1 MKVEFMP
8 FFRYKAKNQYG
19 ETINGKVEARN
30 IKQAA
35 TELAVRQ
42 LLVID
47 VHPLTDDSF
56 ASVKALLFGVKFTD
70 VVNFTRQLSTMIS
83 AGLPLANA
91 LSILV
96 QQSKSEMSRLVAAIL
111 QDIEGGLTFTKALE
125 KHTTIFDSI
134 YVQLVHAGEVGGVL
148 DEILSRLATNMEK
161 TKEFRAKTRGAMI
174 YPIIVLLAMVIV
186 ATVMMIFV
194 IPKLSDM
201 YDDFGAEMP
210 LPTLILIGISNFMVA
225 FWWLII
231 LLLVGAFFAFR
242 QWKNTH
248 AGHVAFDRFLLR
260 LPILGDLMKKIILT
274 EFSRTLSLL
283 LGAGISLLQALDIVT
298 QGVDNIIYKEALQ
311 DVYKQVEKG
320 VPISKALAKYDDFP
334 PILHQM
340 MSVGE
345 ETGKLDEVLGKL
357 ATYFEQESEQ
367 AVKNLTAAIEPL
379 IMIVLGIGVGAMVI
393 AVILPIYNL
402 TSAF

>member
-1 MKVEFMP
+1 MP
-8 FFRYKAKNQYG
+8 FFRYTAKNQFG
-19 ETINGKVEARN
+19 ETIKGKVEARN
-30 IKQAA
+30 LKQAA
-35 TELAVRQ
+35 TELTVRQ

-47 VHPLTDDSF
+47 VHPFTDDSF
-56 ASVKALLFGVKFTD
+56 ATVKAFVSGVKFAD

-83 AGLPLANA
+83 AGLPLASA

-96 QQSKSEMSRLVAAIL
+96 QQSKSEMSRLVAQIL

-125 KHTTIFDSI
+125 KHPTIFSSI
-134 YVQLVHAGEVGGVL
+134 YIQLVHAGEVGGVL
-148 DEILSRLATNMEK
+148 DDILGRLATNMEK
-161 TKEFRAKTRGAMI
+161 TKEFRSKTKGAMI
-174 YPIIVLLAMVIV
+174 YPIIVLLAMVVV

-201 YDDFGAEMP
+201 YADFGAELP
-210 LPTLILIGISNFMVA
+210 LPTLILISISNFMIN
-225 FWWLII
+225 FWWLI
-231 LLLVGAFFAFR
+231 LLMIAGGIFAFR
-242 QWKNTH
+242 EWKKTH
-248 AGHVAFDRFLLR
+248 AGHVAFDRFLLK
-260 LPILGDLMKKIILT
+260 LPILGDLLKKIVLT
-274 EFSRTLSLL
+274 EFARTLSLL

-298 QGVDNIIYKEALQ
+298 QGVDNLIFKEALQ

-320 VPISKALAKYDDFP
+320 VPISKALSKYEDFP

-357 ATYFEQESEQ
+357 AVYFEQESEQ

-402 TSAF
+402 TSQF

>member
-1 MKVEFMP
+1 MP
-8 FFRYKAKNQYG
+8 FFKYTAKNQYG
-19 ETINGKVEARN
+19 ETIKGKVEARN

-56 ASVKALLFGVKFTD
+56 ASLKGLMFGVKFGD

-96 QQSKSEMSRLVAAIL
+96 QQSKSEMSRLVAAVL
-111 QDIEGGLTFTKALE
+111 QDVEGGLTFTKSLE
-125 KHTTIFDSI
+125 KHPEVFSSI

-148 DEILSRLATNMEK
+148 DDILNRLATNMEK

-174 YPIIVLLAMVIV
+174 YPVIVVLAMIAV
-186 ATVMMIFV
+186 ATVMMLFV
-194 IPKLSDM
+194 IPKLTDM
-201 YDDFGAEMP
+201 YEDFGAEMP
-210 LPTLILIGISNFMVA
+210 LPTLILIGISNFMVN

-231 LLLVGAFFAFR
+231 IVIAGGVFAFR
-242 QWKNTH
+242 SWIKTH
-248 AGHVAFDRFLLR
+248 AGRVAYDRFLLR
-260 LPILGDLMKKIILT
+260 IPIMGELLKKITLT

-298 QGVDNIIYKEALQ
+298 QGVDNIVYKEALQ

-320 VPISKALAKYDDFP
+320 VPVSKALGKYDDFP
-334 PILHQM
+334 PILFQM

>member
-1 MKVEFMP
+1 MP
-8 FFRYKAKNQYG
+8 FFKYSAKNQFG
-19 ETINGKVEARN
+19 ETIKGKVEARN

-35 TELAVRQ
+35 TELSVRQ

-47 VHPLTDDSF
+47 IHPLTDDSF
-56 ASVKALLFGVKFTD
+56 ASVKAMLFGIKFTD

-125 KHTTIFDSI
+125 KHKEVFGSI
-134 YVQLVHAGEVGGVL
+134 YTQLVHAGEVGGVL
-148 DEILSRLATNMEK
+148 DDILNRLATNMEK

-174 YPIIVLLAMVIV
+174 YPIIVLAAMIIV
-186 ATVMMIFV
+186 AGVMMIFV
-194 IPKLSDM
+194 IPKLTAL

-210 LPTLILIGISNFMVA
+210 LPTLILISISNFMVS
-225 FWWLII
+225 FWWLI
-231 LLLVGAFFAFR
+231 LLIAAGGFVAFQ
-242 QWKNTH
+242 QWLKTH
-248 AGHVAFDRFLLR
+248 AGRVSFDRFLLN
-260 LPILGDLMKKIILT
+260 LPIMGDLMKKVTLT
-274 EFSRTLSLL
+274 EFARTLSLL
-283 LGAGISLLQALDIVT
+283 LGAGISLLQALEIVT
-298 QGVDNIIYKEALQ
+298 QGVNNIIYKEALQ

-320 VPISKALAKYDDFP
+320 VSISKAMAKYEDFP

-393 AVILPIYNL
+393 AIILPIYNL
-402 TSAF
+402 TNSF

>member
-1 MKVEFMP
+1 MP
-8 FFRYKAKNQYG
+8 FFKYTAKNEYG
-19 ETINGKVEARN
+19 ETIKGKVEARN

-35 TELAVRQ
+35 AELGVRK

-47 VHPLTDDSF
+47 VHPLTEDSF
-56 ASVKALLFGVKFTD
+56 ASIKAVIFGVKFTD

-96 QQSKSEMSRLVAAIL
+96 QQSKAEMSRLVAAIL
-111 QDIEGGLTFTKALE
+111 QDVEGGNTFTKALS
-125 KHTTIFDSI
+125 KHPEVFSSI
-134 YVQLVHAGEVGGVL
+134 YIQLVNAGEVGGVL
-148 DEILSRLATNMEK
+148 DEILSRLANNMEK

-174 YPIIVLLAMVIV
+174 YPIIVVLAMIAV
-186 ATVMMIFV
+186 ATIMMIFV
-194 IPKLSDM
+194 IPKLSAM
-201 YDDFGAEMP
+201 YDDFGAELP
-210 LPTLILIGISNFMVA
+210 LPTLILISISNFMVQ
-225 FWWLII
+225 FWWL
-231 LLLVGAFFAFR
+231 LLLLFGGGFFVFQ
-242 QWKNTH
+242 QWLKTH
-248 AGHVAFDRFLLR
+248 PGRVAFDRFKLNI
-260 LPILGDLMKKIILT
+260 PIMGDLLKKITLT

-283 LGAGISLLQALDIVT
+283 LGAGISLLQALEIVT
-298 QGVDNIIYKEALQ
+298 DGVDNIVYKEALQ
-311 DVYKQVEKG
+311 EVYKQVEKG
-320 VPISKALAKYDDFP
+320 VPISKALGQYEDFP
-334 PILHQM
+334 PILFQM

-357 ATYFEQESEQ
+357 SNYFEQESEQ

-402 TSAF
+402 TSQF

>member
-1 MKVEFMP
+1 MP
-8 FFRYKAKNQYG
+8 FFKYKAKNQYG
-19 ETINGKVEARN
+19 ETITGKVEARN
-30 IKQAA
+30 LKQAA
-35 TELAVRQ
+35 TELGVRQ

-56 ASVKALLFGVKFTD
+56 AAVKSLMFGVKLND

-96 QQSKSEMSRLVAAIL
+96 QQSKSEMSRLVAQIL
-111 QDIEGGLTFTKALE
+111 QDVEGGLTFTKALE
-125 KHTTIFDSI
+125 KHPTVFTSI

-148 DEILSRLATNMEK
+148 DDILSRLAINMEK

-174 YPIIVLLAMVIV
+174 YPIIVLIAMVVV
-186 ATVMMIFV
+186 AAIMMIFV
-194 IPKLSDM
+194 IPKLTDM
-201 YDDFGAEMP
+201 YDDFGAELP
-210 LPTLILIGISNFMVA
+210 LPTLILISISNFMVG
-225 FWWLII
+225 FWWLI
-231 LLLVGAFFAFR
+231 LLLGAGGYFAFV
-242 QWKNTH
+242 QWKKTH
-248 AGHVAFDRFLLR
+248 AGHVAFDRFLLN
-260 LPILGDLMKKIILT
+260 LPILGELNKKITLT

-298 QGVDNIIYKEALQ
+298 QGVNNIIYKEALQ

-320 VPISKALAKYDDFP
+320 VPISKALAKYEDFP

-357 ATYFEQESEQ
+357 STYFEQESEQ

>member
-1 MKVEFMP
+1 MP
-8 FFRYKAKNQYG
+8 FFRYVAKNQYG
-19 ETINGKVEARN
+19 ETIKGKVEARN

-35 TELAVRQ
+35 AELAIRK

-47 VHPLTDDSF
+47 VHPLTEDSLS
-56 ASVKALLFGVKFTD
+56 SVKSILFGVKFTD

-83 AGLPLANA
+83 AGLPLASA

-96 QQSKSEMSRLVAAIL
+96 QQSKAEMSRLVATIL
-111 QDIEGGLTFTKALE
+111 QDIEGGNTFTKALS
-125 KHTTIFDSI
+125 KHPDVFSSI
-134 YVQLVHAGEVGGVL
+134 YVQLVNAGEVGGVL
-148 DEILSRLATNMEK
+148 DDILGRLANNMEK

-174 YPIIVLLAMVIV
+174 YPVIVIIAMIIVAS
-186 ATVMMIFV
+186 VMMIFV
-194 IPKLSDM
+194 IPKLSEM

-210 LPTLILIGISNFMVA
+210 LPTLILISISNFMVS
-225 FWWLII
+225 FWWLI
-231 LLLVGAFFAFR
+231 LLIIAGGIVAGR
-242 QWKNTH
+242 QWLKTH
-248 AGHVAFDRFLLR
+248 AGRLAFDKFLLN
-260 LPILGDLMKKIILT
+260 LPIMGDLLKKITLT

-298 QGVDNIIYKEALQ
+298 QGVDNLIYKEALQ

-320 VPISKALAKYDDFP
+320 VPVSKALGRYEDFP
-334 PILHQM
+334 PILFQM

-402 TSAF
+402 TSQF

>member
-1 MKVEFMP
+1 MP
-8 FFRYKAKNQYG
+8 FYRYVAKNQYG
-19 ETINGKVEARN
+19 ESIKGKVEARN

-35 TELAVRQ
+35 TELAIRQ

-47 VHPLTDDSF
+47 IHPLTEDSF
-56 ASVKALLFGVKFTD
+56 ASVKNAFFGVKFAD

-96 QQSKSEMSRLVAAIL
+96 QQSKSEMSRLVANIL
-111 QDIEGGLTFTKALE
+111 QDIEGGATFTKALE
-125 KHTTIFDSI
+125 KHPAIFSSI
-134 YVQLVHAGEVGGVL
+134 YIQLVHAGEVGGVL
-148 DEILSRLATNMEK
+148 DDILNRLAGNMEK
-161 TKEFRAKTRGAMI
+161 TKEFRGKTKGAMI
-174 YPIIVLLAMVIV
+174 YPIIVLIAMAVV
-186 ATVMMIFV
+186 AAVMMIFV

-201 YDDFGAEMP
+201 YKDFGAEMP
-210 LPTLILIGISNFMVA
+210 LPTLVLIAMSNFMVN
-225 FWWLII
+225 FWWL
-231 LLLVGAFFAFR
+231 LLLIIAGGFIAFR
-242 QWKNTH
+242 QWLKTH
-248 AGHVAFDRFLLR
+248 AGRVTFDRFLLK
-260 LPILGDLMKKIILT
+260 LPILGDLLKKITLT

-283 LGAGISLLQALDIVT
+283 LGAGISLLQALEIVT
-298 QGVDNIIYKEALQ
+298 QGVNNLIYKEALQ

-320 VPISKALAKYDDFP
+320 VPISKALAKYEDFP

-357 ATYFEQESEQ
+357 ANYFEQESEQ

-393 AVILPIYNL
+393 AVIMPIYNL
-402 TSAF
+402 TSQF

>member
-1 MKVEFMP
+1 MP
-8 FFRYKAKNQYG
+8 FFRYTAKDQFG
-19 ETINGKVEARN
+19 TTIKGKVEARN

-35 TELAVRQ
+35 AELGVRK

-47 VHPLTDDSF
+47 VHPLTEDSL
-56 ASVKALLFGVKFTD
+56 ASVKSILFGVKFND

-96 QQSKSEMSRLVAAIL
+96 QQSKAEMSRLVATIL
-111 QDIEGGLTFTKALE
+111 QDVEGGNTFTKSLA
-125 KHTTIFDSI
+125 KHPDVFTTIYI
-134 YVQLVHAGEVGGVL
+134 QLVNAGEVGGVL
-148 DEILSRLATNMEK
+148 DDILARLANNMEK

-174 YPIIVLLAMVIV
+174 YPVIV
-186 ATVMMIFV
+186 IIAMIAVASIMMIFV
-194 IPKLSDM
+194 IPKLSEM
-201 YDDFGAEMP
+201 YKDFGAEMP
-210 LPTLILIGISNFMVA
+210 LPTLILMGISSFMVT
-225 FWWLII
+225 FWWLI
-231 LLLVGAFFAFR
+231 LLLIAGGIMAFK
-242 QWKNTH
+242 QWIKTH
-248 AGHVAFDRFLLR
+248 AGRVAYDRFLLK
-260 LPILGDLMKKIILT
+260 LPIMGELMKKITLT
-274 EFSRTLSLL
+274 EFARTLSLL

-298 QGVDNIIYKEALQ
+298 QGVDNLIYKEALQ

-320 VPISKALAKYDDFP
+320 VPVSKALSQYDDFP
-334 PILHQM
+334 PILFQM

-402 TSAF
+402 TSQF

>member
-1 MKVEFMP
+1 MP
-8 FFRYKAKNQYG
+8 FFKYTAKNQYG
-19 ETINGKVEARN
+19 ETIKGKVEARN
-30 IKQAA
+30 LKQAA

-83 AGLPLANA
+83 AGLPLASA

-96 QQSKSEMSRLVAAIL
+96 QQSKSEMSRLVAAVL
-111 QDIEGGLTFTKALE
+111 QDVEGGLTFTKALE
-125 KHTTIFDSI
+125 KHPDVFSSI

-148 DEILSRLATNMEK
+148 DDILNRLATNMEK
-161 TKEFRAKTRGAMI
+161 TKEFRSKTKGAMI
-174 YPIIVLLAMVIV
+174 YPIIVLIAMFVV

-194 IPKLSDM
+194 IPKLTDM

-210 LPTLILIGISNFMVA
+210 LPTLILIGISNFMVN

-231 LLLVGAFFAFR
+231 IIAAGAFFAFR
-242 QWKNTH
+242 EWKKTH
-248 AGHVAFDRFLLR
+248 AGHVAYDRFLLR
-260 LPILGDLMKKIILT
+260 MPIVGDLLKKIILT
-274 EFSRTLSLL
+274 EFARTLSLL

-298 QGVDNIIYKEALQ
+298 QGVNNIIYKEALL

-320 VPISKALAKYDDFP
+320 VPVSKALGKYDDFP
-334 PILHQM
+334 PILFQM